1 MLWWHKFMLRSNSE
15 SRNAAINKLWNS
27 GNPRAVEALVAG
39 LKFWDH
45 KVKVQLDFVDEFG
58 KIGAVSPLLHALNEK
73 NGQVRARAAEMLGN
87 IQDKS
92 SVESLI
98 MALKTDKTCSVRVAA
113 ARALGAIGGVNA
125 MKALLVALNDRGSYQ
140 WTTGNLIRTTSV
152 KKESAEALKNI
163 SSQPIDSE
171 ELASIVPS
179 LAALVL
185 DKTPSVRHAAF
196 EVLGNIGDSTAIKI
210 LLQASIKEKYAADV
224 LKNIKNQKAVEPF
237 LQVMKDRDED
247 GAIRAIAAEAL
258 GELGDPRALEPLL
271 RVMKDRDEDGA
282 IRAMAAKALGII
294 RDQKAVE
301 PLLRVMKDRDEDGAI
316 RAIAAEALGEL
327 GDPRALEPLLQAMQ
341 DGWGFHYTKALG
353 KLGLRTAAEAVIED
367 LFSRIPDSKL
377 EEDEV
382 AAFRNL
388 FGNYTN
394 LILSAGRYT
403 YSRKTLG
410 VSDPVTNHYYD
421 FDLDAV
427 EKLCNVNTPI
437 SSNIL
442 YELSKI
448 KSVREVISQE
458 TYMGD
463 RFTELSFEPIRSLA
477 HDELIKRGNPSY
489 DPAAYLDSDAW
500 NISISRKRTTPR

>member
-271 RVMKDRDEDGA
+271 
-282 IRAMAAKALGII
+282 
-294 RDQKAVE
+294 
-301 PLLRVMKDRDEDGAI
+301 
-316 RAIAAEALGEL
+316 
-327 GDPRALEPLLQAMQ
+327 QAMQ